1 MREFS
6 NGIKSC
12 LDFYL
17 VYTSPFLIAFDLPAP
32 ESTPKRNNKNTKMA
46 SVPPSPLTEM
56 LQDQDI
62 TQAFN
67 SLIAQGLDLL
77 DQPTDTETLFSSET
91 SFDSLMAQDFDPF
104 AQFIEDP
111 EILSSNSTSS
121 AIPTSFFPL
130 TPEAIPSSPSLPALD
145 LYSIKASICHHHI
158 RYANTLPWSG
168 SCLDFDT
175 RYCDACRERERL
187 VVDTVALNPA
197 AGMDMSDLDAEMEMG
212 AQDAGFEE
220 AEGRGVES
228 LIAELLPRF
237 CAEGFAESP
246 LGMMEGESLVEE
258 EFDGQTVT
266 LRSDLSG
273 ENAFEEDSSEGSST
287 DYQYL
292 SSDSESGS
300 ALIGEAGR
308 DNLSDNEG
316 DDEADDE
323 LMSPDIGVS
332 FPKEHFLV
340 GEEFGL

>member
-1 MREFS
+1 
-6 NGIKSC
+6 
-12 LDFYL
+12 
-17 VYTSPFLIAFDLPAP
+17 
-32 ESTPKRNNKNTKMA
+32 
-46 SVPPSPLTEM
+46 
-56 LQDQDI
+56 
-62 TQAFN
+62 
-67 SLIAQGLDLL
+67 
-77 DQPTDTETLFSSET
+77 
-91 SFDSLMAQDFDPF
+91 
-104 AQFIEDP
+104 
-111 EILSSNSTSS
+111 
-121 AIPTSFFPL
+121 
-130 TPEAIPSSPSLPALD
+130 
-145 LYSIKASICHHHI
+145 
-158 RYANTLPWSG
+158 
-168 SCLDFDT
+168 
-175 RYCDACRERERL
+175 
-187 VVDTVALNPA
+187 
-197 AGMDMSDLDAEMEMG
+197 MSDLDAEMEMG